1 MEHGHFTCTALSGQR
16 GLSTNLGTIR
26 SEVGARGGT
35 GGGRDGKASG
45 EKSKIPLQRH
55 PVPSRA

>member
-1 MEHGHFTCTALSGQR
+1 MEDGHFTRSQR
-16 GLSTNLGTIR
+16 SLSTYLRTII

-45 EKSKIPLQRH
+45 EKSKIPLKRH
-55 PVPSRA
+55 PVPSRS